1 MDVYV
6 LITQPDE
13 TEVPDLDIIVYPDFR
28 KDEDGAAWLPTVEVK
43 ISTDTDDHAEAF
55 AQAMRAIAPVGGIVE
70 KVTVDRGEIVRHIDG
85 VPHEVPYTIVGVS
98 EIART
103 RGVSRQH
110 ISRQSNEQGF
120 PPVLANL
127 SAGPVWQAGEVLR
140 HLRDAARQKRGRSNT
155 RARY

>member
-6 LITQPDE
+6 LITQPDK
-13 TEVPDLDIIVYPDFR
+13 TEVPDLDVIVYPDFR
-28 KDEDGAAWLPTVEVK
+28 KEEDGAPWLPTVEVK
-43 ISTDTDDHAEAF
+43 FFADTEDHAEAF
-55 AQAMRAIAPVGGIVE
+55 AMAMRAVVPIGGTVE
-70 KVTVDRGEIVRHIDG
+70 KVTVDRGEIVRVIDG

-110 ISRQSNEQGF
+110 ISRQSNESRF